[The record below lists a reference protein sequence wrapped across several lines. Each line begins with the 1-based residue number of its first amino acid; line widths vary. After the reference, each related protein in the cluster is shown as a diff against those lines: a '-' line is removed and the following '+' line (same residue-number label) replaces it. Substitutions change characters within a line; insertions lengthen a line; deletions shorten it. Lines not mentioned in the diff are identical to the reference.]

1 MRLTQAV
8 GGSMTVRQ
16 LRKILG
22 NVKDQDLPV
31 KVWLG
36 YSTLK
41 DIESVDLRLD
51 RVDIEIVEEAR

>member
-1 MRLTQAV
+1 
-8 GGSMTVRQ
+8 MTVRQ

-36 YSTLK
+36 FSTLK
-41 DIESVDLRLD
+41 DIESVDVGLPD
-51 RVDIEIVEEAR
+51 RVDIVIEDYEIGR

>member
-1 MRLTQAV
+1 
-8 GGSMTVRQ
+8 MTVRQ